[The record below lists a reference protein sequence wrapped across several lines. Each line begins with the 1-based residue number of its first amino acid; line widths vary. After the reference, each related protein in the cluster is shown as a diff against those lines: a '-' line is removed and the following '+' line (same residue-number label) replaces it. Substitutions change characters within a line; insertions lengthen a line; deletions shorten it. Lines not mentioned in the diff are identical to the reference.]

1 MINPI
6 ALEIGP
12 IAIRWYGITAALG
25 VVVGYVYFRA
35 ISRRLAINQS
45 IIESIFPALI
55 FFGLIGARLYHI
67 ANEPAFYF
75 AHPLLIPAI
84 WHGGLAIHGAVIA
97 GALALWYFAK
107 KYKISFLKLAD
118 ALMPALLLGQA
129 IGRWGNFFNQ
139 ELFGAPTT
147 LPWGIFIDPS
157 NRPLGFEQFSHFHPT
172 FLYEFIWN
180 VLIVVGITL
189 WSNRQSQQKPGA
201 IFGIALAFSGVGR
214 LLVEMLRIDAVPVL
228 LGIRLPLLVSAAIA
242 ILGIGI
248 LVSIKKS
255 IVPNDHI

>member
-118 ALMPALLLGQA
+118 ALIPALLLGQA

-147 LPWGIFIDPS
+147 LPWGIPIDIAH
-157 NRPLGFEQFSHFHPT
+157 RPTGLENFSHFHPA

-180 VLIVVGITL
+180 LVVVAIITIWITKKPPQKSGI
-189 WSNRQSQQKPGA
+189 
-201 IFGIALAFSGVGR
+201 IFGASLALWGLGR
-214 LLVEMLRIDAVPVL
+214 FLVELIRIDQVPIIF
-228 LGIRLPLLVSAAIA
+228 GFRLPLAISIVII
-242 ILGIGI
+242 ILGIAI
-248 LVSIKKS
+248 FKKTQLA
-255 IVPNDHI
+255 NQ